1 MLFGIRKRD
10 FLKKKF
16 FIKLFHIIYYKYK
29 NTLKNFIKTFFISI
43 KRLIKL
49 QTLNNNIYI
58 KSLKLINV

>member
-29 NTLKNFIKTFFISI
+29 NTLINFIKTFFISI

-49 QTLNNNIYI
+49 TN
-58 KSLKLINV
+58 S